1 MLSLNHKN
9 LAVWKKSIE
18 LVKLI
23 YKVTDT
29 FPNKEV
35 YGLTSQIRRAA
46 VSVPSNIAEGAA
58 RKSSL
63 ERKRFFE
70 ISRSSLVEIDTQI
83 EISIVLSLIKED
95 EIKSL
100 DNMIVEVFSMLSA
113 LIKNT

>member
-9 LAVWKKSIE
+9 LAVWKMSIE

-29 FPNKEV
+29 LPNKET

-83 EISIVLSLIKED
+83 EISIVLNLIKED

-100 DNMIVEVFSMLSA
+100 DNMIIEVFSMLSA